1 MASNGTRKLFSV
13 ERRQMAAG
21 EQPVGAV
28 SVDLDTV
35 SGRLNEIEEKID
47 RLADAVAES
56 EPSATG
62 SSGDARAEIQE
73 IRRKMLSLQLE
84 VAALRHP
91 KAQEDVLSVTALE
104 LAEIVQ
110 TTENAANQ
118 ILDSTELIDRAVGE
132 LRSLIMD
139 ESAEVL
145 FDQIESLTAKIFES
159 TNFQDLTG
167 QRVGKV
173 LRTVHDV
180 EEHLDRMIDIW
191 GRDVFATVPIPK
203 PKDPITDDG
212 NPLCGPALN
221 GDGLSQCDI
230 DALFD

>member
-1 MASNGTRKLFSV
+1 MASNGPRKLFSV
-13 ERRQMAAG
+13 ERRQLTAG
-21 EQPVGAV
+21 DQSAEAM
-28 SVDLDTV
+28 SFDLDTV
-35 SGRLNEIEEKID
+35 AGRLNEIEQKID
-47 RLADAVAES
+47 RLAGVVGESGPAES
-56 EPSATG
+56 G
-62 SSGDARAEIQE
+62 SGEDARAEIQE

-91 KAQEDVLSVTALE
+91 KALDDGLSMAALE
-104 LAEIVQ
+104 LSEIVQ

-118 ILDSTELIDRAVGE
+118 ILDSTELIDRAVAE

-167 QRVGKV
+167 QRVNKV
-173 LRTVHDV
+173 LRTVHEV

-221 GDGLSQCDI
+221 GDGLSQSDI

>member
-1 MASNGTRKLFSV
+1 MSI
-13 ERRQMAAG
+13 
-21 EQPVGAV
+21 
-28 SVDLDTV
+28 DLDAV

-47 RLADAVAES
+47 RLADAVGES
-56 EPSATG
+56 ETTTAGPAE
-62 SSGDARAEIQE
+62 DARTEVHE

-91 KAQEDVLSVTALE
+91 KALDDVLSETALE

-132 LRSLIMD
+132 LRSLFMD

-145 FDQIESLTAKIFES
+145 FDQIESLTAKIFEA

-167 QRVGKV
+167 QRVNKV
-173 LRTVHDV
+173 LRTIHDV
-180 EEHLDRMIDIW
+180 EKHLDRMIDIW
-191 GRDVFATVPIPK
+191 GQDVFATVPIPK
-203 PKDPITDDG
+203 TKDPITDDG

-221 GDGLSQCDI
+221 GDGLSQSDI

>member
-1 MASNGTRKLFSV
+1 MFSV
-13 ERRQMAAG
+13 ERRRLAADDQSAG
-21 EQPVGAV
+21 PTSFDHDAM
-28 SVDLDTV
+28 

-47 RLADAVAES
+47 RLADAVGES
-56 EPSATG
+56 EAAETG
-62 SSGDARAEIQE
+62 SAQDARQEIQE

-91 KAQEDVLSVTALE
+91 KALDDVLSETALE

-118 ILDSTELIDRAVGE
+118 ILDSTELIDRAVTE
-132 LRSLIMD
+132 LRSMIMD
-139 ESAEVL
+139 DSAEVL

-167 QRVGKV
+167 QRVTKV
-173 LRTVHDV
+173 LRTIHDV
-180 EEHLDRMIDIW
+180 EEHLDRMIEIW

-221 GDGLSQCDI
+221 GDGLSQSDI

>member
-1 MASNGTRKLFSV
+1 MFSV
-13 ERRQMAAG
+13 ERRRLAADDQSAG
-21 EQPVGAV
+21 PTSFDHDAM
-28 SVDLDTV
+28 

-47 RLADAVAES
+47 RLADAVGES
-56 EPSATG
+56 EAAETG
-62 SSGDARAEIQE
+62 SAQDARQEIQE

-91 KAQEDVLSVTALE
+91 KALDDVLSETALE
-104 LAEIVQ
+104 LAEIVHS
-110 TTENAANQ
+110 TENAANQ
-118 ILDSTELIDRAVGE
+118 ILDSTELIDRAVTE
-132 LRSLIMD
+132 LRSMIMD
-139 ESAEVL
+139 DSAEVL

-167 QRVGKV
+167 QRVTKV
-173 LRTVHDV
+173 LRTIHDV
-180 EEHLDRMIDIW
+180 EEHLDRMIEIW

-221 GDGLSQCDI
+221 GDGLSQSDI